1 MTSRLRREEGVTV
14 IELMVATAIF
24 MILLLP
30 VLSLLDS
37 GTRTERAN
45 QVRHDALVDLR
56 GAMTRITK
64 DVRQALSIDPASSK
78 TKLDMTT
85 IVGGVDRR
93 VIYQLSGGTLT
104 RSIDGGTPG
113 PLAERVTSTEVFCY
127 DPPDC
132 TLTAPPAD
140 PSSVRVAIAL
150 EPVVFSGGPLTL
162 ATDVELR
169 NI

>member
-1 MTSRLRREEGVTV
+1 MGRLRREEGITV
-14 IELMVATAIF
+14 IELLVASSIF
-24 MILLLP
+24 IILLLP

-78 TKLDMTT
+78 TMLDMTT
-85 IVGGVDRR
+85 IVSGSDHRIV
-93 VIYQLSGGTLT
+93 YQLTGSTLT

-113 PLAERVTSTEVFCY
+113 ALAENVTSTEVFCY

-132 TLTAPPAD
+132 ALTAPPDD
-140 PSSVRVAIAL
+140 PSAVRVAIAL